1 MALSAVAL
9 SATAIS
15 TEALSAE
22 AVSAKTEM
30 PPSGARWLVS
40 HLRLRWQTEQRVCGA
55 ENIGTENNEAET
67 AQMTR
72 R

>member
-1 MALSAVAL
+1 MALSAVVL

-30 PPSGARWLVS
+30 PPSGARWEVS